1 MKAYRELTR
10 AERQTEY
17 AAVRAAYDNQKAQG
31 LKLNMAR
38 GKPGRDQLD
47 LVTPML
53 SLITR
58 PEDFGADGIEERN
71 YGEVAG
77 LPEAKA
83 LFAEILGC
91 KSEQVF
97 VGGNASLQLMY
108 DAISKAFTHGLL
120 HSEQLVT
127 ITKSASSAA
136 ILPMTGR
143 FVLSRSPPQPKSTT
157 VRPLAKLLTERRT
170 FSSASGLWE

>member
-58 PEDFGADGIEERN
+58 PEDFGADGIEET
-71 YGEVAG
+71 GTHETLLAG
-77 LPEAKA
+77 
-83 LFAEILGC
+83 
-91 KSEQVF
+91 
-97 VGGNASLQLMY
+97 GGMY
-108 DAISKAFTHGLL
+108 Y
-120 HSEQLVT
+120 
-127 ITKSASSAA
+127 
-136 ILPMTGR
+136 
-143 FVLSRSPPQPKSTT
+143 
-157 VRPLAKLLTERRT
+157 KL
-170 FSSASGLWE
+170 WNQIK

>member
-38 GKPGRDQLD
+38 GKPGPRSARPCHTDALAHH
-47 LVTPML
+47 
-53 SLITR
+53 R

-83 LFAEILGC
+83 LFAR
-91 KSEQVF
+91 
-97 VGGNASLQLMY
+97 
-108 DAISKAFTHGLL
+108 D
-120 HSEQLVT
+120 
-127 ITKSASSAA
+127 
-136 ILPMTGR
+136 
-143 FVLSRSPPQPKSTT
+143 
-157 VRPLAKLLTERRT
+157 
-170 FSSASGLWE
+170 SGL

>member
-58 PEDFGADGIEERN
+58 PEDFGADGIEESAQARWP
-71 YGEVAG
+71 G
-77 LPEAKA
+77 LPGGRA
-83 LFAEILGC
+83 LC
-91 KSEQVF
+91 R
-97 VGGNASLQLMY
+97 
-108 DAISKAFTHGLL
+108 DPGL
-120 HSEQLVT
+120 
-127 ITKSASSAA
+127 
-136 ILPMTGR
+136 
-143 FVLSRSPPQPKSTT
+143 
-157 VRPLAKLLTERRT
+157 
-170 FSSASGLWE
+170 

>member
-58 PEDFGADGIEERN
+58 PEDFGADGIEERPRRRRS
-71 YGEVAG
+71 
-77 LPEAKA
+77 LPRFWA
-83 LFAEILGC
+83 
-91 KSEQVF
+91 VR
-97 VGGNASLQLMY
+97 ASRFL
-108 DAISKAFTHGLL
+108 
-120 HSEQLVT
+120 
-127 ITKSASSAA
+127 SAA
-136 ILPMTGR
+136 TP
-143 FVLSRSPPQPKSTT
+143 V
-157 VRPLAKLLTERRT
+157 
-170 FSSASGLWE
+170 SS

>member
-1 MKAYRELTR
+1 MCI
-10 AERQTEY
+10 
-17 AAVRAAYDNQKAQG
+17 
-31 LKLNMAR
+31 
-38 GKPGRDQLD
+38 RD
-47 LVTPML
+47 
-53 SLITR
+53 S
-58 PEDFGADGIEERN
+58 N

-120 HSEQLVT
+120 HSEQPWSKPVSYTHLDVY
-127 ITKSASSAA
+127 KRQHAASPSS
-136 ILPMTGR
+136 P
-143 FVLSRSPPQPKSTT
+143 SR
-157 VRPLAKLLTERRT
+157 
-170 FSSASGLWE
+170 

>member
-77 LPEAKA
+77 LPRRRRSLPRFWA
-83 LFAEILGC
+83 
-91 KSEQVF
+91 VR
-97 VGGNASLQLMY
+97 ASRFL
-108 DAISKAFTHGLL
+108 
-120 HSEQLVT
+120 
-127 ITKSASSAA
+127 SAA
-136 ILPMTGR
+136 TP
-143 FVLSRSPPQPKSTT
+143 V
-157 VRPLAKLLTERRT
+157 
-170 FSSASGLWE
+170 SS

>member
-38 GKPGRDQLD
+38 GKPSRDQLD

-53 SLITR
+53 SLVTR

-77 LPEAKA
+77 LPEAR
-83 LFAEILGC
+83 
-91 KSEQVF
+91 
-97 VGGNASLQLMY
+97 
-108 DAISKAFTHGLL
+108 
-120 HSEQLVT
+120 
-127 ITKSASSAA
+127 SAA
-136 ILPMTGR
+136 QRAAVVKARRGEVALP
-143 FVLSRSPPQPKSTT
+143 
-157 VRPLAKLLTERRT
+157 RPRL
-170 FSSASGLWE
+170 